1 MFGEEK
7 FHQVL
12 ALKIKLKFK
21 LCEEKN
27 ELNVKD
33 HQGLIE
39 MMELGITK
47 NKATHEEI
55 IGNNIIRNSKPFYTK
70 TCRLRTRSQR
80 ERNNSS

>member
-12 ALKIKLKFK
+12 ALKIKPNFK

-33 HQGLIE
+33 HQGLIK
-39 MMELGITK
+39 MMNWASPKTK
-47 NKATHEEI
+47 PLMK
-55 IGNNIIRNSKPFYTK
+55 K
-70 TCRLRTRSQR
+70 
-80 ERNNSS
+80 

>member
-1 MFGEEK
+1 MFWEEK

-12 ALKIKLKFK
+12 ACKVKLKFE
-21 LCEEKN
+21 LCKEKN

-33 HQGLIE
+33 HQGSIK

-55 IGNNIIRNSKPFYTK
+55 IGNNIIRN
-70 TCRLRTRSQR
+70 
-80 ERNNSS
+80 